1 VVRVVLR
8 DRLPRLALAALL
20 VGSGCTAPRDTPVPP
35 PALAPRA
42 LLALWPEHSP
52 EAAARVQRLADGGDG
67 SVRWRLEPRAVA
79 LRFARAVLGWPHPVV
94 AREQTWRALNGVELA
109 RVWLCLPTGCPA
121 SGPAFHEEVVL
132 KRVVRPGPG
141 GIWSVA
147 RVNSARLQFAPLLFL
162 RVRDVE
168 VPAGYRVRLLS
179 PAPRMGGL
187 PEGTTVVAGSVA
199 WTTCGA
205 VTETSSTR
213 LWLRQARFQVA
224 TRGCDPGGGIGA
236 PVPGYVFALRAS
248 GAGDPGALAASL
260 FDPRTPR
267 GPAVRLLDL
276 TAAAVRF
283 LPRDGPIPPP
293 PPPWL
298 QDDPRTYRVCRGRD
312 LAAAEPSF
320 EPGMPLGLGGGLG
333 IGVEIH
339 RRGGGPCRVRARL
352 SLTLEGP
359 DGRPL
364 PISGNGLAVPVR
376 GILPLQEVRAGW
388 WLRSW
393 CRRGPLGD
401 RVVFRISG
409 LGRDLVVAQPFLR
422 VPCAGPAAAGAP
434 SLEPFPGP

>member
-1 VVRVVLR
+1 
-8 DRLPRLALAALL
+8 
-20 VGSGCTAPRDTPVPP
+20 
-35 PALAPRA
+35 
-42 LLALWPEHSP
+42 
-52 EAAARVQRLADGGDG
+52 
-67 SVRWRLEPRAVA
+67 
-79 LRFARAVLGWPHPVV
+79 VLGWPHPLV
-94 AREQTWRALNGVELA
+94 AREQSWRALNGVELT

-121 SGPAFHEEVVL
+121 TGPAFHEEVVL

-147 RVNSARLQFAPLLFL
+147 EVNSARLQFAPLLFL

-179 PAPRMGGL
+179 PAPRTGGL

-205 VTETSSTR
+205 VTETSETR

-224 TRGCDPGGGIGA
+224 TRGCDPDGGIGA
-236 PVPGYVFALRAS
+236 PAPGYVFALRAA
-248 GAGDPGALAASL
+248 GAADPGALAASL

-267 GPAVRLLDL
+267 EPPVTLLDL

-283 LPRDGPIPPP
+283 LPRPGPIPRPP
-293 PPPWL
+293 PAWL
-298 QDDPRTYRVCRGRD
+298 QEDPGTYPVCRGRD

-320 EPGMPLGLGGGLG
+320 EPGVLAGLGGGLG
-333 IGVEIH
+333 IAVEVH
-339 RRGGGPCRVRARL
+339 RRGGGPCRVRAQL
-352 SLTLEGP
+352 ALTLEGP

-364 PISGNGLAVPVR
+364 PIRGNGLAVRVR
-376 GILPLQEVRAGW
+376 GILPLREATAGW

-401 RVVFRISG
+401 RVAFRISG
-409 LGRDLVVAQPFLR
+409 LRRDLVVARPFLR
-422 VPCAGPAAAGAP
+422 VPCTDPPAAGPP
-434 SLEPFPGP
+434 SLEALPGA